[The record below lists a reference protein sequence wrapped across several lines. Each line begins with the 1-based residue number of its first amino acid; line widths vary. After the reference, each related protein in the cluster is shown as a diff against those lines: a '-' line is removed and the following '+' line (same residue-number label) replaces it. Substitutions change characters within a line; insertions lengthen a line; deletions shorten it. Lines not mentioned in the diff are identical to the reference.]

1 MRSARVKPRPG
12 YTLIEAVIVLSLVGT
27 LVYMGTSS
35 LLSLIPKYKLES
47 ALWDI
52 RSTLNAARYKAVF
65 ENASI
70 RVKFGGGQWEM
81 EKYDA
86 VRKVWVSC
94 RKRSVDGVRIEANN
108 APLFTAQGTV
118 SGLATITVANAWG
131 MYKITLAI
139 SGRIKTARV
148 S

>member
-1 MRSARVKPRPG
+1 MRSARAKPRPG
-12 YTLIEAVIVLSLVGT
+12 YTLIEALIVLSLVGT

-47 ALWDI
+47 AIWEI

-65 ENASI
+65 ENASV
-70 RVKFGGGQWEM
+70 RVKFGGGHWEM

-86 VRKVWVSC
+86 LRKAWISC
-94 RKRSVDGVRIEANN
+94 RKRSVEGVHIESNN
-108 APLFTAQGTV
+108 SPLFTAQGTV

-131 MYKITLAI
+131 AYKITLAI

-148 S
+148 L

>member
-1 MRSARVKPRPG
+1 MRTTRLKARPG
-12 YTLIEAVIVLSLVGT
+12 FTLIEAVVVLSLLGT
-27 LVYMGTSS
+27 LVYMGASS

-47 ALWDI
+47 AMWDI

-70 RVKFGGGQWEM
+70 RVRFGSGQWEM

-86 VRKVWVSC
+86 ARKAWISC
-94 RKRSVDGVRIEANN
+94 RRRSVDGVRVEANN
-108 APLFTAQGTV
+108 SPLFTAQGTV
-118 SGLATITVANAWG
+118 SGLATITIANSWG
-131 MYKITLAI
+131 AYKITLAI

>member
-1 MRSARVKPRPG
+1 MKAMRPAGRPG
-12 YTLIEAVIVLSLVGT
+12 FTLIEVVIVLSLLGT

-35 LLSLIPKYKLES
+35 FLSLIPKYKLES
-47 ALWDI
+47 AMWDI

-70 RVKFGGGQWEM
+70 RVRIGGGQWEM

-94 RKRSVDGVRIEANN
+94 RKRSIDGVRVEANN
-108 APLFTAQGTV
+108 TPLFTAQGTV
-118 SGLATITVANAWG
+118 GGLATITIANAWG
-131 MYKITLAI
+131 TYKITLAI
-139 SGRIKTARV
+139 TGRIKTTRV
-148 S
+148 T